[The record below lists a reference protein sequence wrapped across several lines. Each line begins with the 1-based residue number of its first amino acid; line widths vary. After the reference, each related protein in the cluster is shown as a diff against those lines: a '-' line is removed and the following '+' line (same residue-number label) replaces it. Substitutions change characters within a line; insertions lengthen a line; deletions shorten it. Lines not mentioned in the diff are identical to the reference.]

1 MRDFRTIADRVEIEA
16 LRGDF
21 TDAGMMHDYDR
32 FASLFTIDG
41 AWRMPHIPIE
51 LLGRDS
57 IRAGVERMQ
66 SLWAYFVQTAHP
78 GATEIDGDSATGR
91 GHVAEFGLMRNGASH
106 ANYAIYHDRYER
118 TAEGWKFS
126 ERLYEVRYEDGSHL
140 TGSVPGRAGSDE

>member
-78 GATEIDGDSATGR
+78 APQRSTAIQQP
-91 GHVAEFGLMRNGASH
+91 VAGMSQSSG
-106 ANYAIYHDRYER
+106 
-118 TAEGWKFS
+118 
-126 ERLYEVRYEDGSHL
+126 
-140 TGSVPGRAGSDE
+140 